1 MSTAFSNA
9 ALQEADAAIQAIQ
22 THQPSKA
29 EKRLNAIGNAV
40 SRASGSSLVSIA
52 QSDAATQVLSIVKDQ
67 VSNFAQNSKV
77 LMNVLDEL
85 GKAHPFIQ
93 IAVSIFK
100 AALTLELT
108 RREND
113 EKVIALNLTMCDMME
128 TLKLLNQ
135 VVNVKEP
142 GPDGLSIEDR
152 LKKRLGSIIDSIKR
166 CAKVCDSYQKRP
178 TAVKFFTS
186 TKWQGKFTQVAQ
198 QFADH
203 KAGIQ
208 FDLQIHASIGITT
221 ANVTLTAMST
231 SFTELNENVSKLMEV
246 VFERMRTPEER
257 DLSALV
263 AKEAG
268 GIDAVLKNDKLLE
281 DVLAKQKAGPGKDK
295 DEKGTKK
302 RAVPGQTP
310 DAVLTVTDL
319 RKEVNKDVE
328 QVLADNKFFDQKFEA
343 MKMQVDEVKVE
354 IRHESDRVIDTIL
367 AGPHERIV
375 DRDLYHVWKEMGWK
389 GSVKAKHLV
398 MALRDHFAEG
408 SHAALAAIRVI
419 TQEKKDGIDPAA
431 AAQAMEEIA
440 DIANRTDPHASP
452 GDEWALQFITVLRI
466 QPLIE
471 ALDDDVSSFVTIA
484 EANAFTAAR
493 PQKWSLPHWIAYWT
507 YGFEMTVQ
515 WYFRRIRK
523 IIGDFI
529 SSWHVRWIE
538 DFLSGLRD
546 VEQWDSTDWE
556 SDVMFMK
563 FKDYVVENERNIE
576 HNLRGVNYYLDEANT
591 LSIVAGNGRPEKYV
605 MPLVFILLRRSLY
618 IVQQAHTVTLHMGEL
633 AVIQYSLSTLTDA
646 IWDRVRTLQ
655 AVHKLQNLDDKEQMK
670 KFFFGLY
677 SFVFEEPEMSDY
689 WKRDPDDDANM
700 VNDVPPIPPAPTSDG
715 DSELQQGDLPLF
727 YEPTTEDI
735 DLIVDPIFDD
745 PTSPHPV
752 AHFLI
757 GHWSGSYAYDDQDG
771 DGDGRVSFTVS
782 YHDVNGAI
790 IASGTD
796 AFGPYVVQGTLDNDR
811 LTFVKEY
818 LLPQYGQ
825 KVMWRYEGVV
835 SPDSN
840 EIRGQWGP
848 TDVDW
853 KLVVYGEES
862 EQETGAEEAS
872 GDVPAQQ
879 PEVGETAT
887 SAEGNAT
894 PAEENVNSAAEVP
907 EIRADEAE
915 DTHSSE
921 DANEDHDDD
930 GASDTGTAVSGMT
943 AGFTHGTFFLT
954 RRPVEYLLSCPSD
967 EEFTANRP
975 RALWKLAL
983 NATLRAMQSRTLSW
997 GRLSA
1002 RRKQRQQYVE
1012 ILLQKRRQPGPWR
1025 GQDVEEAQEWTQ
1037 LIKGI
1042 HPDDLH
1048 LWRCIATYQL
1058 RRDVIHDIVC
1068 DACGEYPITPRFT
1081 CMNCSEDEA
1090 YHTFDLC
1097 IKCFSANRQATR
1109 DNKVHSP
1116 THNVVQYRNAKWR
1129 VYLHPYFDRA
1139 RRMLKWAEDQ
1149 LQLFQARSAVQTA
1162 VGDAN
1167 SSGLW
1172 CVMCKFSITAPPY
1185 WCCLTCIEDSVVC
1198 YVCNERME
1206 REKEWLYLRGTS
1218 APNDTSQ
1225 HNWSHTLVSAPGP
1238 EVITAETDQEKAM
1251 TVEERMARVEA
1262 KLDATNLKLAA
1273 LEDLL
1278 RAVLARS

>member
-1 MSTAFSNA
+1 MSTEFSDA
-9 ALQEADAAIQAIQ
+9 ALQEADAAIKA
-22 THQPSKA
+22 TEAYEPSKG
-29 EKRLNAIGNAV
+29 EKRLNAVGNAV
-40 SRASGSSLVSIA
+40 SNASGNSLVSIA
-52 QSDAATQVLSIVKDQ
+52 QSDAATQALSFVKDQ
-67 VSNFAQNSKV
+67 VGNFVQHSKV

-100 AALTLELT
+100 AGLTLELT

-113 EKVIALNLTMCDMME
+113 DKVIALNLTMCDMMQ
-128 TLKLLNQ
+128 TLTLLKQ

-142 GPDGLSIEDR
+142 GPGGLSIEDR
-152 LKKRLGSIIDSIKR
+152 LKQRLGSIIDSIKR

-208 FDLQIHASIGITT
+208 FDLQIHASVGITT
-221 ANVTLTAMST
+221 ANVTLTAMNT

-257 DLSALV
+257 DLSAFV

-281 DVLAKQKAGPGKDK
+281 EVLAKRKFGSGKDV

-302 RAVPGQTP
+302 RVVPGQTP
-310 DAVLTVTDL
+310 DAVLTVTEL

-328 QVLADNKFFDQKFEA
+328 QVLADNKVFDQKFEA

-419 TQEKKDGIDPAA
+419 TQLKKDGSDPAS

-452 GDEWALQFITVLRI
+452 EDEWALQFISVLRI

-523 IIGDFI
+523 VISEIAWATVQALPANRKIIADFI

-546 VEQWDSTDWE
+546 VEQWDNTDWE
-556 SDVMFMK
+556 SDGMFLK
-563 FKDYVVENERNIE
+563 FKDYVVENERKFE
-576 HNLRGVNYYLDEANT
+576 HNLRGVKYYLDEANT
-591 LSIVAGNGRPEKYV
+591 LSIVAGDGRPEK
-605 MPLVFILLRRSLY
+605 
-618 IVQQAHTVTLHMGEL
+618 QAHTVTLHEREL
-633 AVIQYSLSTLTDA
+633 MVIQDSILTLTGA
-646 IWDRVRTLQ
+646 ISDRVRTLQ

-670 KFFFGLY
+670 RFFFGLY
-677 SFVFEEPEMSDY
+677 SFAFEEPEMSDY
-689 WKRDPDDDANM
+689 WKRDPEVDVNM
-700 VNDVPPIPPAPTSDG
+700 VNDVPPALASDG
-715 DSELQQGDLPLF
+715 DSQQGDLPLF

-735 DLIVDPIFDD
+735 DLIPDPTFDD
-745 PTSPHPV
+745 PTSPHPTA
-752 AHFLI
+752 AHSLV
-757 GHWSGSYAYDDQDG
+757 GHWSGSYAYDDRDDDG
-771 DGDGRVSFTVS
+771 LVSFTVS
-782 YHDVNGAI
+782 SHGVNGAI
-790 IASGTD
+790 AGSGTD
-796 AFGPYVVQGTLDNDR
+796 AFGPYVVHGTLDDDR

-818 LLPQYGQ
+818 LHLQYGQ

-835 SPDSN
+835 APDSD

-853 KLVVYGEES
+853 QFVVSGEEP
-862 EQETGAEEAS
+862 EQETGAEEQAI

-879 PEVGETAT
+879 PE
-887 SAEGNAT
+887 
-894 PAEENVNSAAEVP
+894 AEEIITPAAEVP
-907 EIRADEAE
+907 EIRVDEA
-915 DTHSSE
+915 D
-921 DANEDHDDD
+921 DAQPDGDAMNANEDHDDD
-930 GASDTGTAVSGMT
+930 GSSDAGSSFSGIT
-943 AGFTHGTFFLT
+943 VGFTHGTFFLM
-954 RRPVEYLLSCPSD
+954 RRPVEYLLSCPPD
-967 EEFTANRP
+967 EEFAANRP

-983 NATLRAMQSRTLSW
+983 NATLRAVQGRTLNW
-997 GRLSA
+997 GQLSA
-1002 RRKQRQQYVE
+1002 RRKKRQQYIE
-1012 ILLQKRRQPGPWR
+1012 LLKRRHREPWR
-1025 GQDVEEAQEWTQ
+1025 GQDVEEAQEWAQ
-1037 LIKGI
+1037 LIKEI

-1048 LWRCIATYQL
+1048 LWRCIAMYQE
-1058 RRDVIHDIVC
+1058 RRDVIQERSQPHRRPV
-1068 DACGEYPITPRFT
+1068 YQVL
-1081 CMNCSEDEA
+1081 
-1090 YHTFDLC
+1090 LC
-1097 IKCFSANRQATR
+1097 
-1109 DNKVHSP
+1109 
-1116 THNVVQYRNAKWR
+1116 
-1129 VYLHPYFDRA
+1129 
-1139 RRMLKWAEDQ
+1139 E
-1149 LQLFQARSAVQTA
+1149 QARHAGQE
-1162 VGDAN
+1162 G
-1167 SSGLW
+1167 
-1172 CVMCKFSITAPPY
+1172 PP
-1185 WCCLTCIEDSVVC
+1185 
-1198 YVCNERME
+1198 
-1206 REKEWLYLRGTS
+1206 
-1218 APNDTSQ
+1218 PNAQRDTVSQ
-1225 HNWSHTLVSAPGP
+1225 HEVESLPPRHLRHREADAPMG
-1238 EVITAETDQEKAM
+1238 
-1251 TVEERMARVEA
+1251 
-1262 KLDATNLKLAA
+1262 
-1273 LEDLL
+1273 
-1278 RAVLARS
+1278 